1 MADLGLAKW
10 VSLESILFDAGTDLR
25 QVDGCRGAFACG
37 CRPRLRG
44 HSAKWHLVDGCG
56 MPTVEIFRICWHLVV
71 NHGFGKGGVGHVKLA
86 TFPPAV
92 IAKNYNYIVDYY
104 NSGYNE

>member
-1 MADLGLAKW
+1 MNDW
-10 VSLESILFDAGTDLR
+10 
-25 QVDGCRGAFACG
+25 GAFACE

-44 HSAKWHLVDGCG
+44 HSAKWYLTEGRG
-56 MPTVEIFRICWHLVV
+56 MPAVEIFQICWHLVV
-71 NHGFGKGGVGHVKLA
+71 NHGFGKCGVGHVKLD